1 MRNPTVHRR
10 LGRAW
15 RLAVGGLPACLAAAT
30 AAWAQA
36 PAELPA
42 GASDGPSNQVC
53 ESRANDSADKL
64 LECIR
69 EKTLWKRME
78 DFQQIADDHPD
89 ADGHGNRDT
98 GTAGYK
104 ASVDYVAR
112 LMRQAGYRV
121 QVQKYRYTTQEIDG
135 LPRFASGGREF
146 ALGRDWFVARLS
158 AGGALSAP
166 VEPVGGSGGGCSAS
180 DFDGFVAGH
189 VALLRRGDCHHDLQV
204 AHASEAGARA
214 VVLYNNPGDGKGG
227 AFEARL
233 TRPADIPVIGTVS
246 NALATELQR
255 RYAAGEAPVVDIDIR
270 MRPKSGLDYNL
281 IAESPWG
288 DPNTTVVV
296 DAHLDSIY
304 GAGMLDNASGS
315 VTVTEIALKLAQ
327 TPTQN
332 RLRYVWFGGEEIGLK
347 GSSYYTRQLSPAERK
362 RIAFDVDVDVT
373 ATPNFDYLVAD
384 PAFAHNVERFPK
396 NVVPESK
403 LGNQLFADYFAA
415 VGVPSQPAWFGND
428 GTDSN
433 SFSLVGI
440 PNTGILTQQ
449 NCCKK
454 DWEVALW
461 GGSTGNY
468 EGKVPGRDGG
478 CVDRPHRWCDNLANN
493 DPAVLER
500 ASKATA
506 YVVFNLA
513 NHAFESRHP

>member
-1 MRNPTVHRR
+1 MTTFAKRR
-10 LGRAW
+10 PGAC
-15 RLAVGGLPACLAAAT
+15 PALAAGLLALAASAHAGPDT
-30 AAWAQA
+30 AFGRPDA
-36 PAELPA
+36 
-42 GASDGPSNQVC
+42 GPSNQAC
-53 ESRANDSADKL
+53 EARANDSVDKL

-69 EKTLWKRME
+69 EKPLWQHMV
-78 DFQQIADDHPD
+78 DFQQIADDHPG

-104 ASVDYVAR
+104 ASVDHVAR
-112 LMRQAGYRV
+112 RMRQAGYRV

-135 LPRFASGGREF
+135 LPRLGSGGREF

-158 AGGALSAP
+158 AGGSFSAP
-166 VEPVGGSGGGCSAS
+166 VEPVGGSGSGCAAS
-180 DFDGFVAGH
+180 EFAGFAAGR

-204 AHASEAGARA
+204 AHAREAGARA

-227 AFEARL
+227 AIEARL
-233 TRPADIPVIGTVS
+233 TRPQAIPVIGTVS
-246 NALATELQR
+246 GALAADLLR
-255 RYAAGEAPVVDIDIR
+255 RHAAGEAPVLDLDLR
-270 MRPKSGLDYNL
+270 MRPKAGVDYNL

-288 DPNTTVVV
+288 DPQTTVVV

-315 VTVTEIALKLAQ
+315 VTVMEIALKLAK
-327 TPTQN
+327 TPTRN
-332 RLRYVWFGGEEIGLK
+332 RLRYVWFGGEEIGLL
-347 GSSYYTRQLSPAERK
+347 GSDFYTRQLSAAERK
-362 RIAFDVDVDVT
+362 RIAFDIDVDVT

-384 PAFAHNVERFPK
+384 PAFAHNVDRFPK
-396 NVVPESK
+396 NVVPDSQV
-403 LGNQLFADYFAA
+403 GNQLFADYFAS
-415 VGVPSQPAWFGND
+415 VGVASQPAWFGND

-433 SFSLVGI
+433 SFSLIGV

-468 EGKVPGRDGG
+468 EGKLPGRDGG
-478 CVDRPHRWCDNLANN
+478 CVDRPRRWCDNLDNN
-493 DPAVLER
+493 DPAVLEL

-513 NHAFESRHP
+513 NRDFPPRRP

>member
-1 MRNPTVHRR
+1 MIKHAARHSRPAV
-10 LGRAW
+10 A
-15 RLAVGGLPACLAAAT
+15 LAMGLCAGLLA
-30 AAWAQA
+30 
-36 PAELPA
+36 A
-42 GASDGPSNQVC
+42 GASAHAEAAPASASGDAGPSNEAC
-53 ESRANDSADKL
+53 EARANDSVDKL

-69 EKTLWKRME
+69 EKALWKRME
-78 DFQQIADDHPD
+78 DFQQIADDHPG

-121 QVQKYRYTTQEIDG
+121 QVQKYRYTSQEIDG
-135 LPRFASGGREF
+135 VPRFASWGREF
-146 ALGRDWFVARLS
+146 SLGRDWFVARLS

-166 VEPVGGSGGGCSAS
+166 IQPAGGTGSGCTAS
-180 DFDGFVAGH
+180 DFDGFVAGR

-204 AHASEAGARA
+204 AHAREAGARA
-214 VVLYNNPGDGKGG
+214 VVLYNDPGDGKGG

-233 TRPADIPVIGTVS
+233 TRPEAIPVIGTVS
-246 NALATELQR
+246 NALANELLR
-255 RYAAGEAPVVDIDIR
+255 RHAAGDAPVVDIDIR
-270 MRPKSGLDYNL
+270 MRPKNGQDYNL

-288 DPNTTVVV
+288 DPKATVVV

-315 VTVTEIALKLAQ
+315 VTIAEIALKLAK
-327 TPTQN
+327 TPTRN
-332 RLRYVWFGGEEIGLK
+332 RLRYVWFGGEEVGLK
-347 GSSYYTRQLSPAERK
+347 GSSYYTRQLSAAERK
-362 RIAFDVDVDVT
+362 RIAFDIDVDVT

-384 PAFAHNVERFPK
+384 PAFAHNVDRFPK
-396 NVVPESK
+396 NVVPESQA
-403 LGNQLFADYFAA
+403 GNQLFADYFAA

-478 CVDRPHRWCDNLANN
+478 CVDRPRRWCDNLANN
-493 DPAVLER
+493 DPVVLEL

-513 NHAFESRHP
+513 NRDFSAAGR